1 MRLPFKPSH
10 LPPRIAA
17 GVFILNSGIGKLSAD
32 EETAAQLHGFAVGAY
47 PFLAKSD

>member
-1 MRLPFKPSH
+1 MRLPVKAGH
-10 LPPRIAA
+10 LPQRIAA
-17 GVFILNSGIGKLSAD
+17 GAFILNSGIGKLSAD